1 LQAQG
6 QTICRVVLVRGDGCR
21 GNFAMSK
28 GIDEARSKIAAIG
41 ISPPCTKSDTTA
53 NKDDDSLEGEIPFER
68 TPGSC

>member
-1 LQAQG
+1 
-6 QTICRVVLVRGDGCR
+6 
-21 GNFAMSK
+21 MSK